1 MTAPDLDALISR
13 LKGMAADWPFDDYT
27 NAADLADAAW
37 AALVRLRE
45 ENARLTKEYEAVCNE
60 VFGSQC
66 ATIPDAFLE
75 IGKLK
80 LAHNKQY
87 QRAERAEVEVARIKS
102 EVEFLHKRRG
112 EIVIDRDRYRA
123 ALGKYPEGRDVMLG
137 GALAEVERSRK
148 RIAALE
154 AERDALREPTE
165 TMIVAGVKTLLTGHD
180 SQRHYVAAL
189 WRRMFDA
196 AKEKP

>member
-1 MTAPDLDALISR
+1 MTDAGGARPRDDLDALVER
-13 LKGMAADWPFDDYT
+13 LQKKSLWGKFGWEPDEDAREAA
-27 NAADLADAAW
+27 
-37 AALVRLRE
+37 AALVQLRE
-45 ENARLTKEYEAVCNE
+45 QRDEWHKAW
-60 VFGSQC
+60 
-66 ATIPDAFLE
+66 
-75 IGKLK
+75 IGMEK
-80 LAHNKQY
+80 
-87 QRAERAEVEVARIKS
+87 RAERAES
-102 EVEFLHKRRG
+102 
-112 EIVIDRDRYRA
+112 
-123 ALGKYPEGRDVMLG
+123 
-137 GALAEVERSRK
+137 